1 MDAKSQIIFDLA
13 MERLI
18 CNTRYAYRHL
28 DKIKAEYH
36 ESSGLGQIF
45 LRYRF
50 RFLVSI
56 LEKLHGTN

>member
-1 MDAKSQIIFDLA
+1 MDAKSQIIFDLV

-28 DKIKAEYH
+28 DEIKAKCH

-45 LRYRF
+45 LRYRL
-50 RFLVSI
+50 RFLGSI
-56 LEKLHGTN
+56 LEKLHDTN